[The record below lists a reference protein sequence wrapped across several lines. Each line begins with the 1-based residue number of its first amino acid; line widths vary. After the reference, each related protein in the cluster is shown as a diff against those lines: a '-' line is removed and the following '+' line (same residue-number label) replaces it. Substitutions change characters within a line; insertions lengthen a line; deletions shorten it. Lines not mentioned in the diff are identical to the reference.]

1 MTIQQRRHSFQIFSD
16 FDGTIA
22 LNDVGDSV
30 FTTFA
35 GPRWIEPVQEWKDGK
50 ISSRECLTRECSLT
64 TVSQQ
69 ELEAFSD
76 QQQIDPYF
84 RDFHVYCREQNYPFI
99 VLSDGLS
106 FYIKRIFANFGFDE
120 LEVRAN
126 ELIFFDKNKIKPE
139 FPYDG
144 KGCSTCGNCK
154 GYHLRQLRQD
164 GAVSV
169 YIGDGLSDRCGVHE
183 SDIVFAK
190 DDLKWYCQEND
201 IKFYEF
207 TNFNDVLVKFKQ
219 IETEFI

>member
-1 MTIQQRRHSFQIFSD
+1 MTTQKTQQNFQIFSD

-30 FTTFA
+30 FTTFG
-35 GPRWIEPVQEWKDGK
+35 GPRWVVPVQEWKDGK
-50 ISSRECLTRECSLT
+50 ISSKECLRLECSLT
-64 TVSQQ
+64 TVSKQ
-69 ELEAFSD
+69 ELEKFSD
-76 QQQIDPYF
+76 QQKIDPYF
-84 RDFHVYCREQNYPFI
+84 TDFVAYCREHNYPFI

-106 FYIKRIFANFGFDE
+106 FYIKRILENYGFHD

-126 ELIFFDKNKIKPE
+126 EVIFLDKNKIKPE
-139 FPYDG
+139 FPYYG

-154 GYHLRQLRQD
+154 GYHLRHLRQD
-164 GAVSV
+164 GATSV

-190 DDLKWYCQEND
+190 DDLKRYCQEND

-207 TNFNDVLVKFKQ
+207 NNFNDVLVKFKQ
-219 IETEFI
+219 LEMELI